1 MAMVDCPSC
10 KKIVSDSSGKCPNC
24 GKALKT
30 GTADW
35 NTPAGRLRIISSVLI
50 VASFVLVIIDLLDIV
65 KTYVSGLLLG
75 AGIFL
80 HGVSQAKMADDKDY
94 IGRRKV
100 IAIYVLGAIFFAA
113 GIVFLYM
120 DLK

>member
-1 MAMVDCPSC
+1 MAMVDCPGC

-24 GKALKT
+24 GKRLKT
-30 GTADW
+30 GTTDW
-35 NTPAGRLRIISSVLI
+35 NTPAGRLKIISSVLI
-50 VASFVLVIIDLLDIV
+50 VASFVLVIIDLFDIA

-94 IGRRKV
+94 IGKRRV
-100 IAIYVLGAIFFAA
+100 IIIYVMGVIFFAA

-120 DLK
+120 DLQ